1 MRRTFLILGLVI
13 ALTLAALWATG
24 MGAVVQ
30 HWVLD
35 QQRAVQTQLAGAV
48 RALRAG
54 HPGALA
60 ALLAVCFGYGV
71 AHAAGPGHGKLVIGG
86 YGVAQRIAVLP
97 LAGIAL
103 AASLAQ
109 AAVAVTLVGT
119 GVLVLGWSRDRLE
132 GVNEQI
138 MAPLGTAA
146 IAGVGLWLML
156 RGWRAMARAG
166 GSESGHRAR
175 GYDAGGHAAGGHDA
189 GGHGAGGH
197 RLQGHPHQGHANHA
211 HGPADHVHDAHCGH
225 AHGPTLDQVTGLAN
239 WRDAVVLIGGI
250 ALRPCTGALF
260 LLILC
265 FAMGIGPAGVAGAF
279 AMGLGTACVTIAVA
293 ALAVWAR
300 EGMFA
305 SLPGAQGTAA
315 RLAVAVPVV
324 QILAGA
330 GVAAV
335 ALSLLWQG
343 L

>member
-1 MRRTFLILGLVI
+1 MPRTFLILGLVI
-13 ALTLAALWATG
+13 ALVLAALWVTG
-24 MGAVVQ
+24 AGAVVQ
-30 HWVLD
+30 DWVLD

-60 ALLAVCFGYGV
+60 GLLTVCFGYGV

-86 YGVAQRIAVLP
+86 YGVAQRIALLP

-103 AASLAQ
+103 VASLAQ
-109 AAVAVTLVGT
+109 AAVAVGLVGT
-119 GVLVLGWSRDRLE
+119 GVLLLGWSRDRLE

-166 GSESGHRAR
+166 GGNR
-175 GYDAGGHAAGGHDA
+175 
-189 GGHGAGGH
+189 GHGADG
-197 RLQGHPHQGHANHA
+197 QMHQGHVDRA
-211 HGPADHVHDAHCGH
+211 HGPEGHVHDAHCGH
-225 AHGPTLDQVTGLAN
+225 AHGPTLDQVTGMAN

-260 LLILC
+260 LLILG
-265 FAMGIGPAGVAGAF
+265 FAMGIGAAGVAGAF

-305 SLPGAQGTAA
+305 SLPGAHGAAA

-324 QILAGA
+324 QIVAGA

>member
-1 MRRTFLILGLVI
+1 MRRTILILGLVV
-13 ALTLAALWATG
+13 ALALAALWLTG
-24 MGAVVQ
+24 AGTAVQ

-35 QQRAVQTQLAGAV
+35 QQRAVQTQLASAV

-54 HPGALA
+54 QPGALA
-60 ALLAVCFGYGV
+60 GLLAVCFGYGV

-86 YGVAQRIAVLP
+86 YGVAQRVALLP

-109 AAVAVTLVGT
+109 AAMAVGLVGG
-119 GVLVLGWSRDRLE
+119 GVLLLGWSRERLQ
-132 GVNEQI
+132 GVSEDI

-156 RGWRAMARAG
+156 RGIRGWRAVATPQVGRA
-166 GSESGHRAR
+166 EP
-175 GYDAGGHAAGGHDA
+175 GHAH
-189 GGHGAGGH
+189 
-197 RLQGHPHQGHANHA
+197 HADSHA
-211 HGPADHVHDAHCGH
+211 AHVHSADCGH
-225 AHGPTLDQVTGLAN
+225 AHGPTFEQITGLAS
-239 WRDAVVLIGGI
+239 WRDAALLIGGI

-265 FAMGIGPAGVAGAF
+265 FAMGIELAGVAGAF

-293 ALAVWAR
+293 AMAVWAR

-305 SLPGAQGTAA
+305 SLPSAQGTAA

-324 QILAGA
+324 QVLAGA

-335 ALSLLWQG
+335 AISLLWQG